1 MRNRSLQEM
10 FNQELKNR
18 TRLALHNEELQ
29 WKLKQNSEKYTSTLS
44 ELSKSY
50 QDPSL
55 FSDFKNSLYAPIS
68 ETSLDEDTLQ
78 HQQHQQQNSSS
89 PPSSPVVKG
98 VVEKCDSVS
107 YVLELN
113 DEESAETVASRVVKR
128 AGSFRVNN
136 FKERSPSFKRQLS
149 LGGANAL
156 SQSASATSLLRQHSD
171 SPVKCSSSGGAA
183 ARIQRNSRTRSYSL
197 NASNEPKKVNCSP
210 HTEMVPSDYVKWQG
224 SMKTMSTSS
233 PLTSLHGKKNG
244 HGSHGSNGL
253 HDIDDIVVDEPRSS
267 PVSTDD
273 VEVEID
279 GKAFSTNG
287 DEQQRSGQSDLCRTI
302 LTPQNSVNTLKR
314 QQKLRLKA
322 SAGEAMV
329 SQHSEDDQSFGSDI
343 DSATTTS
350 SSSICSAAASPSHSE
365 QQASKHHRHLS
376 LDEEAFMNKIV
387 ASLSTRSTPMEV
399 SWSEDGDN
407 EPYAQESSA

>member
-10 FNQELKNR
+10 YNQEMKNR
-18 TRLALHNEELQ
+18 TRLSLHNEELQ
-29 WKLKQNSEKYTSTLS
+29 WKLKQNSEKYTTTLN

-50 QDPSL
+50 QDPSML
-55 FSDFKNSLYAPIS
+55 TDFKNSLYAASIS
-68 ETSLDEDTLQ
+68 ETTNECCNDTQIQL
-78 HQQHQQQNSSS
+78 NS

-156 SQSASATSLLRQHSD
+156 SQSASASSLSRQHSD
-171 SPVKCSSSGGAA
+171 SPVKIIGGS
-183 ARIQRNSRTRSYSL
+183 ARQPKSSRTRSNSL
-197 NASNEPKKVNCSP
+197 NASNEPKKVHHL
-210 HTEMVPSDYVKWQG
+210 HTQTPGEYGKWQG
-224 SMKTMSTSS
+224 SLRTISTSS
-233 PLTSLHGKKNG
+233 PLSSRPHKRNG
-244 HGSHGSNGL
+244 QSNGL
-253 HDIDDIVVDEPRSS
+253 LEIDDTVLVAGTRSS
-267 PVSTDD
+267 SVSTDD
-273 VEVEID
+273 VDVD
-279 GKAFSTNG
+279 LVDVK
-287 DEQQRSGQSDLCRTI
+287 DYMPSGQ
-302 LTPQNSVNTLKR
+302 NTVQKLKKR
-314 QQKLRLKA
+314 QHIKE

-329 SQHSEDDQSFGSDI
+329 SQQSEDDQSFGSDM
-343 DSATTTS
+343 DSTSAS
-350 SSSICSAAASPSHSE
+350 SSSAASPSHSE
-365 QQASKHHRHLS
+365 VNKHRHLS

>member
-1 MRNRSLQEM
+1 MQFFSLNFFSENKTNAFFLLFCINRDLSMRNRSLQESY
-10 FNQELKNR
+10 NQELKNR

-29 WKLKQNSEKYTSTLS
+29 WKLKQNSEKYTTTLT

-50 QDPSL
+50 QDPSML
-55 FSDFKNSLYAPIS
+55 SDFKNSLYAPIS
-68 ETSLDEDTLQ
+68 ETSLE
-78 HQQHQQQNSSS
+78 HNESHPINSS
-89 PPSSPVVKG
+89 PPSSPGGHFVKG

-113 DEESAETVASRVVKR
+113 DDEPAEAMVNRVVKR
-128 AGSFRVNN
+128 AGSFRAN

-149 LGGANAL
+149 LGPNAL

-171 SPVKCSSSGGAA
+171 SPVKCIGGSAKIQKSS
-183 ARIQRNSRTRSYSL
+183 RSRSNSL
-197 NASNEPKKVNCSP
+197 NASNEPKKVHRLPVEMTP
-210 HTEMVPSDYVKWQG
+210 HDYAKWQS

-233 PLTSLHGKKNG
+233 PLTSRPHKKNG
-244 HGSHGSNGL
+244 KSNGL
-253 HDIDDIVVDEPRSS
+253 MKIDDTVVKTRTSS
-267 PVSTDD
+267 ASTDD
-273 VEVEID
+273 VEVDIS
-279 GKAFSTNG
+279 KPYLTC
-287 DEQQRSGQSDLCRTI
+287 DERTI
-302 LTPQNSVNTLKR
+302 LPAQNRVNKLKKR
-314 QQKLRLKA
+314 QQIKE

-329 SQHSEDDQSFGSDI
+329 SQQSEDDQSFGSDM
-343 DSATTTS
+343 DSTSAS
-350 SSSICSAAASPSHSE
+350 SSSAASPSHLE
-365 QQASKHHRHLS
+365 AGKHRHLS

>member
-1 MRNRSLQEM
+1 MSLYRELSTRNRSLQEM
-10 FNQELKNR
+10 YNQEVKNR

-29 WKLKQNSEKYTSTLS
+29 WKLKQNSEKYTTTLS

-55 FSDFKNSLYAPIS
+55 LADFKNSLYAPIS
-68 ETSLDEDTLQ
+68 ETTHETCNDTLQ
-78 HQQHQQQNSSS
+78 MNAS

-113 DEESAETVASRVVKR
+113 DDSESAEAVASRVVKR

-149 LGGANAL
+149 LGGANVL
-156 SQSASATSLLRQHSD
+156 SQSASATSLSRQHSD
-171 SPVKCSSSGGAA
+171 SPVKSIGASLK
-183 ARIQRNSRTRSYSL
+183 IQKSSRTRSNSL
-197 NASNEPKKVNCSP
+197 NASNEPKKISDHQHLP
-210 HTEMVPSDYVKWQG
+210 EMTPIEYGKWQR
-224 SMKTMSTSS
+224 SLKTASTSS
-233 PLTSLHGKKNG
+233 PLSSRPHK
-244 HGSHGSNGL
+244 SNGRANGL
-253 HDIDDIVVDEPRSS
+253 LEVEDTAHREGTRSS
-267 PVSTDD
+267 SMSADD
-273 VEVEID
+273 VEID
-279 GKAFSTNG
+279 LPNG
-287 DEQQRSGQSDLCRTI
+287 YMTALQSELCTTLI
-302 LTPQNSVNTLKR
+302 PAKNTVNKLKKR
-314 QQKLRLKA
+314 QHIKE

-329 SQHSEDDQSFGSDI
+329 SQQSEDDQSFGSDM
-343 DSATTTS
+343 DSTPSSSAS
-350 SSSICSAAASPSHSE
+350 SSSAVSPSHSE
-365 QQASKHHRHLS
+365 ASKHRHLS

-387 ASLSTRSTPMEV
+387 ASLNTRSTPMEV